1 MSNKDIREGEMGTR
15 RSRNHS
21 PVQCCSPFSL
31 VCPLVTLLPS
41 LPQDSLSAEFDRV
54 KGKVDTAIDASK
66 NAKQSLKFRS
76 VEEIDAEMSRL
87 NKLQNTTSMPL
98 GEEKKLVKELESLRG
113 QKRQLSALGASEG
126 QIKND
131 KDERAR
137 VQGLLKAKRDAF
149 TECLGRLNAQREVC
163 DAVQA
168 KENGGEGGKK
178 GLIPTLHDERNV
190 FWKKKSE
197 AITQIKAIR
206 EQVKGKW
213 DEFKAAK
220 KEWEAFIDEEKKV
233 REAERKAQKE
243 EWERKR
249 EEEEA
254 KKIPYEEEMAL
265 CDYLSNYLK
274 TTFLVEKET
283 VAAAAAA
290 AAVAAAAGPAAAF
303 EHDGMTLQAFRREDD
318 EEERW
323 VGGGKKKKEKKP
335 AGGEGGGKKKNSSLT
350 HSPELLASFALLK
363 LDAPSKKEGVEAAV
377 VALKEKKEW
386 YSVQPRPIKKKAEPK
401 EKKEEGGE
409 GAEGNGEAGPAAAE
423 EGGNA
428 GNNKGGKGKGGGK
441 GGEKKAAAKEFKRSD
456 EDFPTLGAAVAAPAA
471 KAEA

>member
-1 MSNKDIREGEMGTR
+1 M
-15 RSRNHS
+15 
-21 PVQCCSPFSL
+21 
-31 VCPLVTLLPS
+31 
-41 LPQDSLSAEFDRV
+41 
-54 KGKVDTAIDASK
+54 
-66 NAKQSLKFRS
+66 KFRS

-87 NKLQNTTSMPL
+87 NKLQSTTSMSL

-113 QKRQLSALGASEG
+113 QKKKMSALGASEG

-131 KDERAR
+131 KDERTR
-137 VQGLLKAKRDAF
+137 VQGLLKVKRDEF
-149 TECLGRLNAQREVC
+149 TECLGRLTAQREVC

-190 FWKKKSE
+190 FWKKKTE

-206 EQVKGKW
+206 EQVKEKW
-213 DEFKAAK
+213 DEFKAAR
-220 KEWEAFIDEEKKV
+220 KEWDAYMDEERKV

-243 EWERKR
+243 EWEKKR

-254 KKIPYEEEMAL
+254 KKIPFEEEMAL
-265 CDYLSNYLK
+265 CDYLANYLK
-274 TTFLVEKET
+274 STFLTEKE
-283 VAAAAAA
+283 AGGAA
-290 AAVAAAAGPAAAF
+290 AAVAAAAPSASF
-303 EHDGMTLQAFRREDD
+303 EHDGMTLQAFKREDE

-323 VGGGKKKKEKKP
+323 VGGGKKKKERKP
-335 AGGEGGGKKKNSSLT
+335 AGAEGGGKKKNSSLT

-409 GAEGNGEAGPAAAE
+409 GAGENGETATATTAE

-428 GNNKGGKGKGGGK
+428 GNSKGGREGGKGKGGGK
-441 GGEKKAAAKEFKRSD
+441 GEKKAAAKEFKRSD
-456 EDFPTLGAAVAAPAA
+456 DDFPTLGAAVAAPAA
-471 KAEA
+471 KAEV

>member
-1 MSNKDIREGEMGTR
+1 MSKKEISRGEVQHVDLESIPQYSVAYLFP
-15 RSRNHS
+15 RSFLPR
-21 PVQCCSPFSL
+21 PPF
-31 VCPLVTLLPS
+31 LL
-41 LPQDSLSAEFDRV
+41 LQDTLSAEFDRV

-87 NKLQNTTSMPL
+87 NKLQSTTSMTL

-137 VQGLLKAKRDAF
+137 IQGLLKAKRDAF
-149 TECLGRLNAQREVC
+149 TECLGRLTAQREVC

-213 DEFKAAK
+213 DEFKAAR
-220 KEWEAFIDEEKKV
+220 KEWEAFMDEERKV
-233 REAERKAQKE
+233 REAERRAQKE

-254 KKIPYEEEMAL
+254 KKIPFEEEMAL

-283 VAAAAAA
+283 ATAAVAA

-303 EHDGMTLQAFRREDD
+303 EHDGMTLQAFRREDE

-335 AGGEGGGKKKNSSLT
+335 EGGKKKNSSLT

-363 LDAPSKKEGVEAAV
+363 LDAPSKKDGVEAAV

-386 YSVQPRPIKKKAEPK
+386 FSVQPRPIKKKAEPK
-401 EKKEEGGE
+401 EKEEGEEGTGE
-409 GAEGNGEAGPAAAE
+409 NGEADPVAGE

-428 GNNKGGKGKGGGK
+428 GNSKGGKGKGGR
-441 GGEKKAAAKEFKRSD
+441 GGEKKAATKEFKRSD
-456 EDFPTLGAAVAAPAA
+456 DDFPTLGATVAAPAA